1 MQAGRLRHRVVFES
15 FAGTDDGFGNK
26 VGPWVAFLTEYGDLR
41 DTPGKERV
49 AAGRLEAAA
58 TGTLRLRQSS
68 LTLAITEAHRVRDH
82 RGRLWNIRGIADP
95 SSRGEVLEMLLER
108 GVAT

>member
-1 MQAGRLRHRVVFES
+1 MQAGRLRHRIVFET
-15 FAGTDDGFGNK
+15 FTGTEDGFGNTTAL
-26 VGPWVAFLTEYGDLR
+26 WVADLTEWGDLR

-49 AAGRLEAAA
+49 AAGRVEASA
-58 TGTLRLRQSS
+58 TGTLRVRQSP

-95 SSRGEVLEMLLER
+95 SSRGEMLEMLLER